1 MSIEHR
7 LSPEPNKS
15 VDNEPGS
22 YVVDEALIP
31 KADAA
36 PIAINPSRNESIP
49 VGKKSFTRKILIS
62 LDTLQ
67 MDDISEDF
75 ESELNRLKTS
85 LIQLCQRKMSS
96 TQHKIQSV
104 SANMANS
111 IKEILVITVLM
122 KITDII
128 QGK

>member
-49 VGKKSFTRKILIS
+49 VGKKSFTRK
-62 LDTLQ
+62 T
-67 MDDISEDF
+67 
-75 ESELNRLKTS
+75 
-85 LIQLCQRKMSS
+85 
-96 TQHKIQSV
+96 
-104 SANMANS
+104 
-111 IKEILVITVLM
+111 
-122 KITDII
+122 
-128 QGK
+128 